1 MRKPKEAK
9 PEEDLSRNPRQLS
22 VKTHC
27 GTAASAPLPHGG
39 AAWGDASEAT
49 SWQFCDTKAEAERGQ
64 REAEQRCEEGPGDP
78 ASRCHRAMSLVE
90 TIRLWQEGVCAADG
104 KEWRAALDAFMAVQH
119 PPAKICFNIGCIHLV
134 LGQLAEAEE
143 AFTRSIGCDKHLAV
157 AYFQRGT
164 VFYRRQNH
172 EKAIEDFKE
181 ALAQLRGNQLIDY
194 KILGLRYRLFACE
207 ILYNIALVFATLED
221 WKKAEEHLTLAM
233 SMKSEPQ
240 HNKIDRAMEAILKQK
255 VCELV
260 AIPAGKL
267 FRPNEKQ
274 VAQLEKKDY
283 LGKAMVVASVVD
295 KDDFSGFAPLQPQA
309 TGPPPRPKTPEI
321 LRALEGQPHRV
332 LYEFIPETS
341 EELQVLPGNIVFVLK
356 KEKDNWATVMFNGKQ
371 QTFAA
376 HGLSWSQGRDKLSYI
391 LQQRVASLPRNPH
404 SSLLP
409 LQKGIVP
416 CNFLEPMELQNK
428 PHIQEENSPEAK
440 IPEPPSSSA
449 PEKPRRPAPDHAPV
463 TPAQLRE
470 AAKEPE
476 AAGPGPHVLKVHHKY
491 TVALQVEPGL
501 SYRELLDLVC
511 KKLELQPEHTELRYK
526 PAESQ
531 ALVTLSTE
539 NLGQAWSQSKDSCLT
554 VWCDITE
561 GEGFLP
567 DSKPE
572 ESPQKAM
579 LEETGLTQV
588 VAQYNYEAT
597 QPEDLEFQAGD
608 VILVLSKVNEDWL
621 EGQCNGKIGIFPSAF
636 VQKPDAEDPEM

>member
-1 MRKPKEAK
+1 
-9 PEEDLSRNPRQLS
+9 
-22 VKTHC
+22 
-27 GTAASAPLPHGG
+27 
-39 AAWGDASEAT
+39 
-49 SWQFCDTKAEAERGQ
+49 
-64 REAEQRCEEGPGDP
+64 
-78 ASRCHRAMSLVE
+78 MSLVE
-90 TIRLWQEGVCAADG
+90 TIRLWQKGVCAADG
-104 KEWRAALDAFMAVQH
+104 KEWRAALDAFTAVQN

-134 LGQLAEAEE
+134 LGKLAEAEE

-157 AYFQRGT
+157 AYFQRGN

-181 ALAQLRGNQLIDY
+181 ALAQLRGNRLIDY
-194 KILGLRYRLFACE
+194 KILGLQYRLFACE
-207 ILYNIALVFATLED
+207 VLYNIALVYATMED

-240 HNKIDRAMEAILKQK
+240 HNKIDRAMEAILRHDFSVLQKQK
-255 VCELV
+255 LCELV

-283 LGKAMVVASVVD
+283 LGKATVVASVVD

-309 TGPPPRPKTPEI
+309 SGPPPRPKTPEI

-332 LYEFIPETS
+332 LYEFIPETA

-356 KEKDNWATVMFNGKQ
+356 KEKDNWATVMFNGK
-371 QTFAA
+371 
-376 HGLSWSQGRDKLSYI
+376 
-391 LQQRVASLPRNPH
+391 
-404 SSLLP
+404 
-409 LQKGIVP
+409 KGIVP
-416 CNFLEPMELQNK
+416 CNYLEPVELQNK
-428 PHIQEENSPEAK
+428 LHIQEEIPLEAE
-440 IPEPPSSSA
+440 IPEPPSSTT
-449 PEKPRRPAPDHAPV
+449 PEKPRRPAPVYRPQEA
-463 TPAQLRE
+463 E
-470 AAKEPE
+470 AAVCS
-476 AAGPGPHVLKVHHKY
+476 PHVLKVHYKY
-491 TVALQVEPGL
+491 TVALQVKPGL
-501 SYRELLDLVC
+501 SYMELLDLVC
-511 KKLELQPEHTELRYK
+511 KKLELQPEHTQLRYK

-531 ALVTLSTE
+531 VLVTLRME
-539 NLGQAWSQSKDSCLT
+539 NLEAAWSQSKDNCLT

-572 ESPQKAM
+572 ESPQEAT
-579 LEETGLTQV
+579 LEETRPTQV

-636 VQKPDAEDPEM
+636 VQ

>member
-1 MRKPKEAK
+1 
-9 PEEDLSRNPRQLS
+9 
-22 VKTHC
+22 
-27 GTAASAPLPHGG
+27 
-39 AAWGDASEAT
+39 
-49 SWQFCDTKAEAERGQ
+49 
-64 REAEQRCEEGPGDP
+64 
-78 ASRCHRAMSLVE
+78 
-90 TIRLWQEGVCAADG
+90 
-104 KEWRAALDAFMAVQH
+104 VQN

-172 EKAIEDFKE
+172 EKAIENFNE

-207 ILYNIALVFATLED
+207 ILYNIALVYATMED
-221 WKKAEEHLTLAM
+221 WKKAEEHLTRAM
-233 SMKSEPQ
+233 SMKSDLQ
-240 HNKIDRAMEAILKQK
+240 HNKIDRAMEAILLYDFSVLQKQK
-255 VCELV
+255 ICELV
-260 AIPAGKL
+260 AMPAGKL

-309 TGPPPRPKTPEI
+309 SGPPPRPKTPEI

-332 LYEFIPETS
+332 LYEFIPETT

-356 KEKDNWATVMFNGKQ
+356 KEKDNWATVMFNGK
-371 QTFAA
+371 
-376 HGLSWSQGRDKLSYI
+376 
-391 LQQRVASLPRNPH
+391 
-404 SSLLP
+404 
-409 LQKGIVP
+409 KGIVP
-416 CNFLEPMELQNK
+416 CNYLEPVELQNK
-428 PHIQEENSPEAK
+428 LHIQEEIPLEAE
-440 IPEPPSSSA
+440 IPESPSSAA
-449 PEKPRRPAPDHAPV
+449 PGKPRRPAPAYHL
-463 TPAQLRE
+463 QE
-470 AAKEPE
+470 MKAAISSPRI
-476 AAGPGPHVLKVHHKY
+476 LKVHYKY
-491 TVALQVEPGL
+491 TVALQAETGL
-501 SYRELLDLVC
+501 SYMELLDLVC
-511 KKLELQPEHTELRYK
+511 KKLELQPEHTQLRYK
-526 PAESQ
+526 PVESQ
-531 ALVTLSTE
+531 VLVTLSTE
-539 NLGQAWSQSKDSCLT
+539 NLEAAWSQSKDNCLT

-572 ESPQKAM
+572 ELPQEATP
-579 LEETGLTQV
+579 EETGPTQV
-588 VAQYNYEAT
+588 VAQYSYEAA

-636 VQKPDAEDPEM
+636 VQ

>member
-1 MRKPKEAK
+1 
-9 PEEDLSRNPRQLS
+9 
-22 VKTHC
+22 
-27 GTAASAPLPHGG
+27 
-39 AAWGDASEAT
+39 
-49 SWQFCDTKAEAERGQ
+49 
-64 REAEQRCEEGPGDP
+64 
-78 ASRCHRAMSLVE
+78 MSLVE

-104 KEWRAALDAFMAVQH
+104 KEWRAALDAFTAVQN

-134 LGQLAEAEE
+134 LGKLAEAEE
-143 AFTRSIGCDKHLAV
+143 AFTRSISCDKHLAV

-207 ILYNIALVFATLED
+207 ILYNIALVYATVED
-221 WKKAEEHLTLAM
+221 WKKSEEYLALAM
-233 SMKSEPQ
+233 SLKSEPQ

-255 VCELV
+255 LCELV

-283 LGKAMVVASVVD
+283 LGKATVVASVVD

-309 TGPPPRPKTPEI
+309 SGPPPRPKTPEI

-332 LYEFIPETS
+332 LYEFIPETT

-356 KEKDNWATVMFNGKQ
+356 KEKDNWATVMFNGK
-371 QTFAA
+371 
-376 HGLSWSQGRDKLSYI
+376 
-391 LQQRVASLPRNPH
+391 
-404 SSLLP
+404 
-409 LQKGIVP
+409 KGIVP
-416 CNFLEPMELQNK
+416 CNYLEPVELQNK
-428 PHIQEENSPEAK
+428 LHMQDESPLEAE
-440 IPEPPSSSA
+440 IPESPSSPA
-449 PEKPRRPAPDHAPV
+449 PQKPRRPAPDYAPA
-463 TPAQLRE
+463 TATQPRE
-470 AAKEPE
+470 AAKEAE
-476 AAGPGPHVLKVHHKY
+476 EDVSRPHILKVHYKY
-491 TVALQVEPGL
+491 TVALQVKPGL
-501 SYRELLDLVC
+501 SFVELLDLVC
-511 KKLELQPEHTELRYK
+511 KKLELQPKHTQLRYK
-526 PAESQ
+526 PMESQ
-531 ALVTLSTE
+531 ELVTLNIE
-539 NLGQAWSQSKDSCLT
+539 NLEVAWSQSKDNCLT

-561 GEGFLP
+561 GEGFLLE
-567 DSKPE
+567 SKPE
-572 ESPQKAM
+572 ELPQEATP
-579 LEETGLTQV
+579 EDTGPTQV

-636 VQKPDAEDPEM
+636 VQKSNTKDPEI

>member
-1 MRKPKEAK
+1 
-9 PEEDLSRNPRQLS
+9 
-22 VKTHC
+22 
-27 GTAASAPLPHGG
+27 
-39 AAWGDASEAT
+39 
-49 SWQFCDTKAEAERGQ
+49 
-64 REAEQRCEEGPGDP
+64 
-78 ASRCHRAMSLVE
+78 MSLVE

-104 KEWRAALDAFMAVQH
+104 KEWRAALDAFTAVQN

-134 LGQLAEAEE
+134 LGKLAEAEE

-207 ILYNIALVFATLED
+207 ILYNIALVYATMED
-221 WKKAEEHLTLAM
+221 WKKAEENLMLAM

-255 VCELV
+255 FCELV

-283 LGKAMVVASVVD
+283 LGKATVVASVVD

-309 TGPPPRPKTPEI
+309 SSPPPRPKTPEI
-321 LRALEGQPHRV
+321 LRALKGQPHRV
-332 LYEFIPETS
+332 LYEFIPETA

-356 KEKDNWATVMFNGKQ
+356 KEKDNWATVMFNGK
-371 QTFAA
+371 
-376 HGLSWSQGRDKLSYI
+376 
-391 LQQRVASLPRNPH
+391 
-404 SSLLP
+404 
-409 LQKGIVP
+409 KGIVP
-416 CNFLEPMELQNK
+416 CNYLEPVELQNK
-428 PHIQEENSPEAK
+428 LHIQEEIPLEAE
-440 IPEPPSSSA
+440 IPEPPSSTA
-449 PEKPRRPAPDHAPV
+449 PKKPRRPAPDYAPA
-463 TPAQLRE
+463 PAPQPRE
-470 AAKEPE
+470 AAKEAE
-476 AAGPGPHVLKVHHKY
+476 AAVSSPHILKVHYKY

-501 SYRELLDLVC
+501 SYTALLDLVC
-511 KKLELQPEHTELRYK
+511 KKLELQPEHTQLRYK
-526 PAESQ
+526 PAENQ
-531 ALVTLSTE
+531 ALVTLRTE
-539 NLGQAWSQSKDSCLT
+539 NLEAAWSQSKNNCLT

-572 ESPQKAM
+572 ESPQEAT
-579 LEETGLTQV
+579 LEETGPTQV
-588 VAQYNYEAT
+588 VAQYSYEAT

-621 EGQCNGKIGIFPSAF
+621 EGQCKGKIGIFPSAF
-636 VQKPDAEDPEM
+636 VQNSNTKDPEM

>member
-1 MRKPKEAK
+1 
-9 PEEDLSRNPRQLS
+9 
-22 VKTHC
+22 
-27 GTAASAPLPHGG
+27 
-39 AAWGDASEAT
+39 
-49 SWQFCDTKAEAERGQ
+49 
-64 REAEQRCEEGPGDP
+64 
-78 ASRCHRAMSLVE
+78 MSLVE

-104 KEWRAALDAFMAVQH
+104 KEWRVALDAFTAVQN
-119 PPAKICFNIGCIHLV
+119 PPAKICFNIGCIYLV
-134 LGQLAEAEE
+134 LGKLAEAEQ

-164 VFYRRQNH
+164 VFYQRQNH

-207 ILYNIALVFATLED
+207 ILYNIALVYATMED

-255 VCELV
+255 LCELV

-309 TGPPPRPKTPEI
+309 SGPPPRPKTPEI
-321 LRALEGQPHRV
+321 LRALKGQPHRV
-332 LYEFIPETS
+332 LYEFSPETT

-356 KEKDNWATVMFNGKQ
+356 KEKDNWATVMFNGK
-371 QTFAA
+371 
-376 HGLSWSQGRDKLSYI
+376 
-391 LQQRVASLPRNPH
+391 
-404 SSLLP
+404 
-409 LQKGIVP
+409 KGIVP
-416 CNFLEPMELQNK
+416 CNYLEPVELQNK
-428 PHIQEENSPEAK
+428 MHIQEEIPLEAE
-440 IPEPPSSSA
+440 IPEPPSSTA
-449 PEKPRRPAPDHAPV
+449 PEKPRRPAPDYV
-463 TPAQLRE
+463 PATATQLRE
-470 AAKEPE
+470 AKEAE
-476 AAGPGPHVLKVHHKY
+476 AAVSSLHILKVHYKY
-491 TVALQVEPGL
+491 TVALQVKPGL
-501 SYRELLDLVC
+501 SYIELLHLVC
-511 KKLELQPEHTELRYK
+511 KKLELQPEHMQLRYK

-531 ALVTLSTE
+531 ALVTLSME
-539 NLGQAWSQSKDSCLT
+539 SLEAAWSQSKDNCLT

-572 ESPQKAM
+572 QSLQEATP
-579 LEETGLTQV
+579 EEMGPTQV

-636 VQKPDAEDPEM
+636 VQKSNTKDPEM

>member
-1 MRKPKEAK
+1 
-9 PEEDLSRNPRQLS
+9 
-22 VKTHC
+22 
-27 GTAASAPLPHGG
+27 
-39 AAWGDASEAT
+39 
-49 SWQFCDTKAEAERGQ
+49 
-64 REAEQRCEEGPGDP
+64 
-78 ASRCHRAMSLVE
+78 MSLVK
-90 TIRLWQEGVCAADG
+90 TIQLWQEGVCAADG
-104 KEWRAALDAFMAVQH
+104 KDWQVALDAFMAVQN

-134 LGQLAEAEE
+134 LGKLVEAEE
-143 AFTRSIGCDKHLAV
+143 AFTQSISCDKHLAV

-207 ILYNIALVFATLED
+207 ILYNIALVYATMED

-255 VCELV
+255 LCGLV
-260 AIPAGKL
+260 AIPVGKL

-295 KDDFSGFAPLQPQA
+295 KDNFSGFAPLQPQA
-309 TGPPPRPKTPEI
+309 SGPPPRPKTPEI
-321 LRALEGQPHRV
+321 LRALKGQPHRV
-332 LYEFIPETS
+332 LYEFIPETT

-356 KEKDNWATVMFNGKQ
+356 KEKDNWATVMFNGK
-371 QTFAA
+371 
-376 HGLSWSQGRDKLSYI
+376 
-391 LQQRVASLPRNPH
+391 
-404 SSLLP
+404 
-409 LQKGIVP
+409 KGIVP
-416 CNFLEPMELQNK
+416 CNYLEPVELQNK
-428 PHIQEENSPEAK
+428 LHIQEEIPLEAE
-440 IPEPPSSSA
+440 IPESPSSTA
-449 PEKPRRPAPDHAPV
+449 PEKPRRPAPDYAPA
-463 TPAQLRE
+463 TATQPRD
-470 AAKEPE
+470 AAKEAE
-476 AAGPGPHVLKVHHKY
+476 AAISSPHVLKVHYKY
-491 TVALQVEPGL
+491 TVALQVKPGA
-501 SYRELLDLVC
+501 SYTELLAMVC
-511 KKLELQPEHTELRYK
+511 EKLELQPEHTQLRYR

-531 ALVTLSTE
+531 ALVILSAQ
-539 NLGQAWSQSKDSCLT
+539 NLEAAWSQSKDNCLT

-561 GEGFLP
+561 GEGFIP

-572 ESPQKAM
+572 ESPQEATP
-579 LEETGLTQV
+579 EETGPTQV

-636 VQKPDAEDPEM
+636 VQKSNAKDLEM

>member
-1 MRKPKEAK
+1 
-9 PEEDLSRNPRQLS
+9 
-22 VKTHC
+22 
-27 GTAASAPLPHGG
+27 
-39 AAWGDASEAT
+39 
-49 SWQFCDTKAEAERGQ
+49 
-64 REAEQRCEEGPGDP
+64 
-78 ASRCHRAMSLVE
+78 MSLVE

-104 KEWRAALDAFMAVQH
+104 KDWRAALEAFTAVQN

-134 LGQLAEAEE
+134 LGKLAEAEE
-143 AFTRSIGCDKHLAV
+143 ALTQSISCDKHLAV

-172 EKAIEDFKE
+172 EKAVKDFKE

-207 ILYNIALVFATLED
+207 ILYNIALVYATMED

-233 SMKSEPQ
+233 SMKTEPQ

-255 VCELV
+255 LCELV

-295 KDDFSGFAPLQPQA
+295 KDNFSGFAPLQPQA
-309 TGPPPRPKTPEI
+309 SDPPPRPKTPEI

-332 LYEFIPETS
+332 LYEFIPETD

-356 KEKDNWATVMFNGKQ
+356 KEKDNWATVMFNGK
-371 QTFAA
+371 
-376 HGLSWSQGRDKLSYI
+376 
-391 LQQRVASLPRNPH
+391 
-404 SSLLP
+404 
-409 LQKGIVP
+409 KGIVP
-416 CNFLEPMELQNK
+416 CNFLEPVELQNK
-428 PHIQEENSPEAK
+428 LHIQEEIPPEAE
-440 IPEPPSSSA
+440 IPEPPSSTA
-449 PEKPRRPAPDHAPV
+449 PEKPRRPAPVYHLQEA
-463 TPAQLRE
+463 E
-470 AAKEPE
+470 AAISS
-476 AAGPGPHVLKVHHKY
+476 PHVLKVHYKY
-491 TVALQVEPGL
+491 TVALQVKPGL
-501 SYRELLDLVC
+501 SYIELLDLVC
-511 KKLELQPEHTELRYK
+511 KKLELQPKHTELRYK

-531 ALVTLSTE
+531 ELVALSVK
-539 NLGQAWSQSKDSCLT
+539 NLERAWSQSKDNCLT
-554 VWCDITE
+554 VWCDTTE

-567 DSKPE
+567 EDKPE
-572 ESPQKAM
+572 EPPQEAT
-579 LEETGLTQV
+579 LEETGPTQV
-588 VAQYNYEAT
+588 IAQYNYEAT

-636 VQKPDAEDPEM
+636 VQ

>member
-1 MRKPKEAK
+1 
-9 PEEDLSRNPRQLS
+9 
-22 VKTHC
+22 
-27 GTAASAPLPHGG
+27 
-39 AAWGDASEAT
+39 
-49 SWQFCDTKAEAERGQ
+49 
-64 REAEQRCEEGPGDP
+64 
-78 ASRCHRAMSLVE
+78 MSLVE

-104 KEWRAALDAFMAVQH
+104 KEWRAALGAFTAVQN

-134 LGQLAEAEE
+134 LGELAEAEE

-164 VFYRRQNH
+164 VFYQRQNY

-207 ILYNIALVFATLED
+207 ILYNIALVYATLED

-240 HNKIDRAMEAILKQK
+240 HNKIDRAMEAILCYDFSVLQKQK
-255 VCELV
+255 LCELV

-309 TGPPPRPKTPEI
+309 SSPPPRPKTPEI
-321 LRALEGQPHRV
+321 LRALKGQPHRV
-332 LYEFIPETS
+332 LYEFIPETA

-356 KEKDNWATVMFNGKQ
+356 KEKDNWATVIFNGK
-371 QTFAA
+371 
-376 HGLSWSQGRDKLSYI
+376 
-391 LQQRVASLPRNPH
+391 
-404 SSLLP
+404 
-409 LQKGIVP
+409 KGIVP
-416 CNFLEPMELQNK
+416 CNYLEPVELQNK
-428 PHIQEENSPEAK
+428 LHIQEEIPLDAE
-440 IPEPPSSSA
+440 IPEPPSSTA
-449 PEKPRRPAPDHAPV
+449 PEKPRRPAPVYRLQEA
-463 TPAQLRE
+463 E
-470 AAKEPE
+470 AAVSS
-476 AAGPGPHVLKVHHKY
+476 PHILKVHYKY

-501 SYRELLDLVC
+501 SYTELLDLVC
-511 KKLELQPEHTELRYK
+511 KKLELQPEHTQLRYK
-526 PAESQ
+526 PVEIQ

-539 NLGQAWSQSKDSCLT
+539 NLEAAWSQSKDNCLT

-572 ESPQKAM
+572 ESLQEATP
-579 LEETGLTQV
+579 EETGPTQV

-608 VILVLSKVNEDWL
+608 VILVLSKVNENWL
-621 EGQCNGKIGIFPSAF
+621 EGQCNGRIGIFPSAF
-636 VQKPDAEDPEM
+636 VQ